1 MKFEHYSSANLR
13 KRPGRGWQGIIKYK
27 DEDGTWK
34 SKYRSFPE
42 ARLKREAEHEL
53 RVWREEEEL
62 AWSEGKADRIC
73 ISQNVTEYL
82 AHYIDTLEKTGGAAR
97 STIAGYRFVLKHI
110 SEHPIGTVRVNDLDA
125 EVTEHWVAQLIKEG
139 KSPATIR
146 KSYNVLH
153 VGIKHA
159 VETHKLPYDPIACV
173 RLPKVPKRLPNV
185 LDEAQRARLVMY
197 LDTMQVT
204 QANVGIAIALYTG
217 MREGEICALRWS
229 DVDLKND
236 SLIVQRSIGTDG
248 NVTFVKETKTS
259 NSTRILPLSSNLSE
273 LLKRRKS
280 WMRDECES
288 AGLKFNE
295 SMYVIGTIIG
305 GEDSYMR
312 PKMLWRNW
320 KMLAGS
326 MGFVGTQGK
335 VPTFHDLR
343 HTYATAAVA
352 SGADIKSV
360 QGLLGH
366 SSAKTTLD
374 IYAAHDIH
382 AMRRAVAA
390 TESELRENRTT
401 VGNKSVSVA

>member
-1 MKFEHYSSANLR
+1 MKFEHYSNATLR
-13 KRPGRGWQGIIKYK
+13 KRPNRGWQGIIKYK
-27 DEDGTWK
+27 DEDGKWH
-34 SKYRSFPE
+34 SKYRTFSE
-42 ARLKREAEHEL
+42 CRLKRDAEHEL

-62 AWSEGKADRIC
+62 AWTEGKANRVC
-73 ISQNVTEYL
+73 ISQNITEYL
-82 AHYIDTLEKTGGAAR
+82 THYIDMLEKTGGAAR

-110 SEHPIGTVRVNDLDA
+110 QEHPIGSVRVNDLDA
-125 EVTEHWVAQLIKEG
+125 EIAEQWVSQLIKEG

-159 VETHKLPYDPIACV
+159 VETHKLPYDPIANV
-173 RLPKVPKRLPNV
+173 RLPKIPRKLPNV
-185 LDEAQRARLVMY
+185 LDEGQRARLVMY

-204 QANVGIAIALYTG
+204 QPNVGIALALYTG

-229 DVDLKND
+229 DIDFKNA

-248 NVTFVKETKTS
+248 NATFVKETKTS
-259 NSTRILPLSSNLSE
+259 RSTRVLPISVNLSS
-273 LLKRRKS
+273 LLERRRQF
-280 WMRDECES
+280 MREECERV
-288 AGLKFNE
+288 GLRFSE
-295 SMYVIGTIIG
+295 SMYVIGTIVG

-320 KMLAGS
+320 KMLANS
-326 MGFVGTQGK
+326 MGFIGTQGK

-366 SSAKTTLD
+366 ASASTTLD
-374 IYAAHDIH
+374 IYAAHDIN

-390 TESELRENRTT
+390 TESAIRNKKECNTE
-401 VGNKSVSVA
+401 KSVSAA

>member
-1 MKFEHYSSANLR
+1 MKFEHYSNATLR
-13 KRPGRGWQGIIKYK
+13 KRPNRGWQGIIKYK
-27 DEDGTWK
+27 DEDGKWH
-34 SKYRSFPE
+34 SKYRTFSDC
-42 ARLKREAEHEL
+42 RLKRDAEHEL

-62 AWSEGKADRIC
+62 AWTEGKANRVC
-73 ISQNVTEYL
+73 ISQNVAEYL
-82 AHYIDTLEKTGGAAR
+82 THYIDTLEKTGGAAR
-97 STIAGYRFVLKHI
+97 STIAGYRFVLKHV
-110 SEHPIGTVRVNDLDA
+110 SEHPIGSVRVNDLDS
-125 EVTEHWVAQLIKEG
+125 EITEQWVAQLIKEG

-159 VETHKLPYDPIACV
+159 VETHKLAYDPIACV
-173 RLPKVPKRLPNV
+173 RLPKIPKKLPNV
-185 LDEAQRARLVMY
+185 LDESQRARLVMY

-204 QANVGIAIALYTG
+204 QANVGIALALYTG

-229 DVDLKND
+229 DIDFKND

-248 NVTFVKETKTS
+248 NTTFVKETKTS
-259 NSTRILPLSSNLSE
+259 GSTRVLPISPNLSNL
-273 LLKRRKS
+273 LDRRRQFMK
-280 WMRDECES
+280 DECEHV
-288 AGLKFNE
+288 GLKFNE
-295 SMYVIGTIIG
+295 SMYVIGTIVG

-390 TESELRENRTT
+390 TESEIRENRTT
-401 VGNKSVSVA
+401 VGNKSVNVA